1 MTTHKTYAECIDI
14 GCPYRDDEKG
24 LACSQV
30 HRSGSM
36 TSRVN
41 LSPLKPPCDRCYGRG
56 VIRDRRSHRYVACPC
71 GRLPDS
77 WGAAKLGRQ
86 VALDDRLGTLKRGG
100 KW

>member
-30 HRSGSM
+30 QRSGSM
-36 TSRVN
+36 TSKVN
-41 LSPLKPPCDRCYGRG
+41 LSPAKPPCLRCYGRG
-56 VIRDRRSHRYVACPC
+56 VIRNKRTARYEACSC

-77 WGAAKLGRQ
+77 WGSAKLGTQ
-86 VALDDRLGTLKRGG
+86 YALDRRTEHLRRGG

>member
-1 MTTHKTYAECIDI
+1 MTTHKTYDECIAI

-30 HRSGSM
+30 VRTGSM

-41 LSPLKPPCDRCYGRG
+41 LTPAKPPCLQCYGRG
-56 VIRDRRSHRYVACPC
+56 VIRHKKTRRYIGCPC

-77 WGAAKLGRQ
+77 WGCKVLGQQAAREE
-86 VALDDRLGTLKRGG
+86 RLQTLKRGG